1 MATATADMID
11 YPKIAKGA
19 LGAGVLTLVLASLVV
34 GIETIS
40 APTGI
45 TYDTRYT
52 AVFAAA
58 IGVAIVYFLAQLLKA
73 GKPAIP
79 LIAGAVL
86 LALTLL
92 MALAQTGEWE
102 IARLV
107 PFESPVVTWAI
118 MLVPLSLVIRAG
130 LVTWRS
136 SPASVGKPAHERI
149 HFADFYRRINTK
161 FAILLIVVAVALPF
175 MPFADRRLVDVA
187 TLVLAYIML
196 GWGLNIVVG
205 LAGLLDLGYVAFY
218 AVGAYSYA
226 MLSVNYGVSFWFAL
240 PIAGTMAA
248 LFGVILGFP
257 VLRLRGDYLAIVTLG
272 FGEMIRVIIINWW
285 WFTGGPNGINKVAR
299 PSFFGLEFD
308 RSPPEGVQSFH
319 TFFGLD
325 YSPNQRVFFLYF
337 VILAFA
343 LLTNLFTLRIRKLPI
358 GRAWEAL
365 REDETACRAL
375 GINPRNT
382 KLTAFAIG
390 AMFAGMAG
398 SFFAARQGFVSPESF
413 VFIESAIILAIV
425 VLGGLGSQ
433 IGIVLAAIAL
443 IGLPE
448 FFRDLQDYRM
458 LAFGIGMVLIMI
470 WRPGGLLAHRDPTI
484 YLHKTKAHSAA
495 GAGAQP

>member
-1 MATATADMID
+1 MSATAIQAATTPVQTQVD
-11 YPKIAKGA
+11 YPKILRHSIA
-19 LGAGVLTLVLASLVV
+19 AGVITLVLTCLVV

-40 APTGI
+40 STGAL
-45 TYDTRYT
+45 TYQTRYR
-52 AVFAAA
+52 AVIAAS
-58 IGVAIVYFLAQLLKA
+58 IGVAIVYFLVRLINA
-73 GKPAIP
+73 GRFVVP
-79 LIAGAVL
+79 LIGGVIL
-86 LALTLL
+86 LALALVQA
-92 MALAQTGEWE
+92 MAKSEGWGITDLAVFDSEVVDWAVIVVPVALILRVAWAASIGTRSAE
-102 IARLV
+102 ARGREGR
-107 PFESPVVTWAI
+107 FSQ
-118 MLVPLSLVIRAG
+118 
-130 LVTWRS
+130 
-136 SPASVGKPAHERI
+136 
-149 HFADFYRRINTK
+149 FYQRINRQ
-161 FAILLIVVAVALPF
+161 FALVLIVAAVAMPF

-187 TLVLAYIML
+187 TLVLTYIML

-226 MLSVNYGVSFWFAL
+226 MLSVNYGFSFWLAL
-240 PIAGTMAA
+240 PVAGALAA
-248 LFGVILGFP
+248 TFGVILGFP

-299 PSFFGLEFD
+299 PSFFGLDFE
-308 RSPPEGVQSFH
+308 RNPAPGTHAFH

-343 LLTNLFTLRIRKLPI
+343 LITNFFTLRIRKLPI

-413 VFIESAIILAIV
+413 VFLESAIILAIV

-433 IGIVLAAIAL
+433 IGIVLAAVVL

-448 FFRDLQDYRM
+448 FFRELQDYRM
-458 LAFGIGMVLIMI
+458 LAFGIGMVVIMI

-484 YLHKTKAHSAA
+484 YLNKGKAK
-495 GAGAQP
+495 Q

>member
-1 MATATADMID
+1 MAAVALLPVD
-11 YPKIAKGA
+11 YPKILKGSIA
-19 LGAGVLTLVLASLVV
+19 AGVLTVVLTGLIV

-40 APTGI
+40 STGAL
-45 TYDTRYT
+45 TYDTRFR

-58 IGVAIVYFLAQLLKA
+58 IGVAIVYFLAEMLRTGRATAPLLGGVA
-73 GKPAIP
+73 
-79 LIAGAVL
+79 LIAVLGGLMWAHGAGLEVGHL
-86 LALTLL
+86 LPFEAAVVNWGILLVPASLVVRSIHVMLSGGKEQSQRRASERATRFGQFYLRYVVYFSLIL
-92 MALAQTGEWE
+92 MALA
-102 IARLV
+102 I
-107 PFESPVVTWAI
+107 
-118 MLVPLSLVIRAG
+118 
-130 LVTWRS
+130 
-136 SPASVGKPAHERI
+136 
-149 HFADFYRRINTK
+149 
-161 FAILLIVVAVALPF
+161 ALPF
-175 MPFADRRLVDVA
+175 MPFADRRLIDVA
-187 TLVLAYIML
+187 TLVLTYIML

-226 MLSVNYGVSFWFAL
+226 MLSVNYGVSFWIAL
-240 PIAGTMAA
+240 PIAGALAA
-248 LFGVILGFP
+248 TFGIVLGFP

-285 WFTGGPNGINKVAR
+285 WFTGGPNGINKVGR

-308 RSPPEGVQSFH
+308 RNPQPGQESFS

-325 YSPNQRVFFLYF
+325 YTPNHRVFFLYF

-343 LLTNLFTLRIRKLPI
+343 LLTNFFTLRIRKLPI

-390 AMFAGMAG
+390 AMFAGIAG

-413 VFIESAIILAIV
+413 VFLESAVILAIV

-433 IGIVLAAIAL
+433 VGIVLAAVVL

-448 FFRDLQDYRM
+448 FFRQLQDYRM

-484 YLHKTKAHSAA
+484 FLNKGKA
-495 GAGAQP
+495 QR

>member
-1 MATATADMID
+1 MAAAALQPLD
-11 YPKIAKGA
+11 YPKLTKGA
-19 LGAGVLTLVLASLVV
+19 AGAGILTLVLASLVV

-40 APTGI
+40 SPGGI
-45 TYDTRYT
+45 TYETRYG
-52 AVFAAA
+52 AVFCAAV
-58 IGVAIVYFLAQLLKA
+58 GVAIVYFLAQLIKA
-73 GKPAIP
+73 GRPMIP
-79 LIAGAVL
+79 LVGGGALLVL
-86 LALTLL
+86 TVVL
-92 MALAQTGEWE
+92 ALAQVEGWP
-102 IARLV
+102 IAGLV
-107 PFESPVVTWAI
+107 PFDSPVVNWSVV
-118 MLVPLSLVIRAG
+118 LVPASIVIRAA
-130 LVTWRS
+130 LVAWGATGGAGQGSAREAGFS
-136 SPASVGKPAHERI
+136 T
-149 HFADFYRRINTK
+149 FYRRINK
-161 FAILLIVVAVALPF
+161 HFAFLLIAIAILMPF

-187 TLVLAYIML
+187 TLVLTYIML

-218 AVGAYSYA
+218 AVGAYAYA

-240 PIAGTMAA
+240 PIAGTLAA
-248 LFGVILGFP
+248 LFGVLLGFP

-308 RSPPEGVQSFH
+308 KTPPPGVESFH
-319 TFFGLD
+319 QFFGID

-343 LLTNLFTLRIRKLPI
+343 LVTNFFTLRIRKLPI

-382 KLTAFAIG
+382 KLTAFSIG

-433 IGIVLAAIAL
+433 IGIVLAAVVL

-470 WRPGGLLAHRDPTI
+470 WRPGGLLAHRDPTV
-484 YLHKTKAHSAA
+484 YLHKGKAAS
-495 GAGAQP
+495 